1 MSVVIQTQNA
11 GTAADDPLLTY
22 QITTTPSPLKASP
35 ENPQAPE
42 EIGELIISVARQS
55 GTPADVEWIKVKVPA
70 GTMAPDLATDLN
82 KISPRISLSGWTVRL
97 DAAAR
102 EFVCAPVGSHAPIG
116 PGTGFTIQLS
126 DIPISRKV
134 GTAPVTVTE
143 RSRTG
148 DADFEAR
155 KTIFNL
161 GKFPADF
168 YLRNFQCEPSI
179 IPNGGDVKLTWERS
193 ANATYELLYPGVD
206 RDVTNRTS
214 LPIEGITS
222 DTTFYLRG
230 TTGDP
235 SNPVVRI
242 LSTHLTVLKPDL
254 DIGNLIVNGTV
265 IAKGDVTI
273 APGNQLAVPKI
284 VGNGSHIEVAGNIH
298 QSAGGISVSTGGL
311 TVDGNAT
318 VSGELTATSVTA
330 RNSLTAGLP
339 TASALPEGMAGHTA
353 DKMLDGRDDTYYQS
367 RLTPY
372 FNDWA
377 MVDLGEI
384 RRITRI
390 DIHFTASGV
399 AGRVE
404 TSNDRT
410 TWTPRGAITP
420 PLSSHTL
427 PNGGAEVRYVRFLVV
442 PGQLFVFQI
451 RHFIITPGGSFT
463 AGFSSSRS
471 LGTEP
476 TGSADAAA
484 VTNGDGSP
492 AQADTQ
498 TSATDAPLPL
508 PGADADAQDGTR
520 T

>member
-70 GTMAPDLATDLN
+70 GAMAPDLATDLN
-82 KISPRISLSGWTVRL
+82 KISPRISLTGWTVRL
-97 DAAAR
+97 DAAAK
-102 EFVCAPVGSHAPIG
+102 EFVCAPAASHAPIG

-148 DADFEAR
+148 NSAFQNRA
-155 KTIFNL
+155 TVFHL

-168 YLRNFQCEPSI
+168 YLRNFQCAPSI
-179 IPNGGDVKLTWERS
+179 IPNGGDVELTWERS
-193 ANATYELLYPGVD
+193 ANATYELLYPGVN
-206 RDVTNRTS
+206 RDVTTRTS
-214 LPIEGITS
+214 LPIEGVTS

-265 IAKGDVTI
+265 MAKGDVTI
-273 APGNQLAVPKI
+273 APGKQLAVPKI
-284 VGNGSHIEVAGNIH
+284 VGNGSHIEVASSIH
-298 QSAGGISVSTGGL
+298 QSAGGVSVNTGGL

-330 RNSLTAGLP
+330 RNSLTVGLP
-339 TASALPEGMAGHTA
+339 TASALPEGMAGYTA
-353 DKMLDGRDDTYYQS
+353 DKMLDGRDDTFYQS
-367 RLTPY
+367 RLTPHV
-372 FNDWA
+372 NDWA
-377 MVDLGEI
+377 MVDLGEV

-390 DIHFTASGV
+390 DIHFTSSGV
-399 AGRVE
+399 IGRVE

-410 TWTPRGAITP
+410 NWTSRGAVTP
-420 PLSSHTL
+420 PVSSHTL
-427 PNGGAEVRYVRFLVV
+427 PNGGAEVRYVRFLLPV
-442 PGQLFVFQI
+442 GQLLPYQI

-463 AGFSSSRS
+463 AGLSSTRS

-476 TGSADAAA
+476 TAAADATA
-484 VTNGDGSP
+484 VTNDDGPP

-498 TSATDAPLPL
+498 PSATHAPLPL
-508 PGADADAQDGTR
+508 PDADAQDGTR